1 MIISF
6 DEYLADYDIS
16 PELQAIDVTTCL
28 KDLDDAETYS
38 YFLAYGDTCT
48 N

>member
-28 KDLDDAETYS
+28 KDLDEDPWDNFADDWETHS
-38 YFLAYGDTCT
+38 
-48 N
+48 